1 MRFEFFWQWFEEHVK
16 QNDVLRVDPFTEA
29 SRQRWEREQ
38 EELHAVEDQE
48 RQQRALLVAAEKRS
62 NYEEQ
67 FEMYCADMYIN
78 DEITRIIN
86 KGAVLEGM
94 VEHVGGPALQG
105 EHISLICAMM
115 ELWGCSVAA
124 NARTDTWNV
133 DTIAAWQ
140 SWLEQRGMDCDV
152 PRVDSEGLRRLID
165 KDSFQDYLLDALPM
179 MDSASDDEDQH
190 VVEVRGLIETEID
203 ALVEAID
210 EETGDVLQF
219 AIPDALVDEVR
230 VRLEG
235 TDPVVARVD
244 LGSGRVTSIFPVDDV
259 IA

>member
-1 MRFEFFWQWFEEHVK
+1 MG
-16 QNDVLRVDPFTEA
+16 
-29 SRQRWEREQ
+29 
-38 EELHAVEDQE
+38 
-48 RQQRALLVAAEKRS
+48 AAEKRS

-78 DEITRIIN
+78 DEITRVIN

-115 ELWGCSVAA
+115 E
-124 NARTDTWNV
+124 
-133 DTIAAWQ
+133 
-140 SWLEQRGMDCDV
+140 
-152 PRVDSEGLRRLID
+152 
-165 KDSFQDYLLDALPM
+165 
-179 MDSASDDEDQH
+179 SASDDEDQH

>member
-1 MRFEFFWQWFEEHVK
+1 MRANTLPATPVK
-16 QNDVLRVDPFTEA
+16 
-29 SRQRWEREQ
+29 
-38 EELHAVEDQE
+38 
-48 RQQRALLVAAEKRS
+48 
-62 NYEEQ
+62 
-67 FEMYCADMYIN
+67 
-78 DEITRIIN
+78 
-86 KGAVLEGM
+86 
-94 VEHVGGPALQG
+94 
-105 EHISLICAMM
+105 
-115 ELWGCSVAA
+115 
-124 NARTDTWNV
+124 
-133 DTIAAWQ
+133 
-140 SWLEQRGMDCDV
+140 
-152 PRVDSEGLRRLID
+152 
-165 KDSFQDYLLDALPM
+165 
-179 MDSASDDEDQH
+179 DSASDDEDQH